1 MSYTLAGGRLD
12 ASEAGLGGNGLEA
25 LQCQLCF
32 INLDKF
38 TIKQREEHYDNHFK
52 DEGPSGAAAQIPK
65 NNFKRNRTTSS
76 SSWKGKGKGALDSM
90 NWKTRDSGFWHP
102 GLPTPP
108 PSCFTPGVIP
118 LLKRALRRS
127 FDRGKT
133 QHAVICHHRAI
144 HISNEMFDRTWGC
157 GYRNFLMACAILM
170 VQNKQPAYADLL
182 QRPLVPPSVRNLQR
196 WIEEAWAVGF
206 DREGAQQL
214 KKLVGTGKW
223 IGTADLWVAF
233 ACRGIPAEL
242 VDFDLK
248 NQPNADPVI
257 QWIMQYFDPPNS
269 PRPAATDVNT
279 ALMNSSPIVSTDRMP
294 IILQYNGH
302 SQTIVGYEQMRDG
315 RVNLLTLDPGRT
327 PTKHLRQAALADAGF
342 AQSAAVSPLSSRDQ
356 GGQREAETSQGPP
369 GGQQGPPRNQ
379 HGPSHSPEADPTGSQ
394 DRHPH
399 AHKIKDFIQHGSL
412 RKHGK
417 RRAPESP
424 PNQRATQRHA
434 GHVNGDKAPT
444 GNAATPKG
452 PTSTRAN
459 ALAPRGGA
467 SAPKPD
473 LDWGQT
479 MRFFRKDGKQLNK
492 KDSYQILYFP
502 LTPPLTEAEKMQRRV
517 VYSTRIC

>member
-1 MSYTLAGGRLD
+1 
-12 ASEAGLGGNGLEA
+12 
-25 LQCQLCF
+25 
-32 INLDKF
+32 
-38 TIKQREEHYDNHFK
+38 
-52 DEGPSGAAAQIPK
+52 
-65 NNFKRNRTTSS
+65 
-76 SSWKGKGKGALDSM
+76 M

-108 PSCFTPGVIP
+108 PSSFTPGVIP

-127 FDRGKT
+127 IDRGKT
-133 QHAVICHHRAI
+133 QRAVVCHHRAI
-144 HISNEMFDRTWGC
+144 HVSNEMFDRTWGC

-170 VQNKQPAYADLL
+170 VQEKQPAYAALL
-182 QRPLVPPSVRNLQR
+182 QRPWVPPSVRNLQR
-196 WIEEAWAVGF
+196 WIEEAWAAGF

-242 VDFDLK
+242 VDFNLK

-257 QWIMQYFDPPNS
+257 RWIKQYFDPPNS
-269 PRPAATDVNT
+269 PIPAPTDVNT
-279 ALMNSSPIVSTDRMP
+279 ALMNSSPIVSTDKMP

-315 RVNLLTLDPGRT
+315 SN
-327 PTKHLRQAALADAGF
+327 
-342 AQSAAVSPLSSRDQ
+342 
-356 GGQREAETSQGPP
+356 
-369 GGQQGPPRNQ
+369 QQGPSRNQ
-379 HGPSHSPEADPTGSQ
+379 QTGPLNPHTGAQEAEG
-394 DRHPH
+394 RHPH

-412 RKHGK
+412 RKQGK

-434 GHVNGDKAPT
+434 GEDGQPPRSGGANPASGQGTNPSGVTPT
-444 GNAATPKG
+444 GG
-452 PTSTRAN
+452 N

-467 SAPKPD
+467 SAPKQD

-502 LTPPLTEAEKMQRRV
+502 LTPPLTETEKMRRRV

>member
-1 MSYTLAGGRLD
+1 
-12 ASEAGLGGNGLEA
+12 
-25 LQCQLCF
+25 
-32 INLDKF
+32 
-38 TIKQREEHYDNHFK
+38 
-52 DEGPSGAAAQIPK
+52 
-65 NNFKRNRTTSS
+65 
-76 SSWKGKGKGALDSM
+76 M

-108 PSCFTPGVIP
+108 PSSFTPGVIP

-127 FDRGKT
+127 IDRGKT
-133 QHAVICHHRAI
+133 QRAVVCHHRAI
-144 HISNEMFDRTWGC
+144 HVSNEMFDRTWGC

-170 VQNKQPAYADLL
+170 VQEKQPAYAALL

-196 WIEEAWAVGF
+196 WIEEAWAAGF

-242 VDFDLK
+242 VDFNLK

-257 QWIMQYFDPPNS
+257 RWIMQYFDPPNQ
-269 PRPAATDVNT
+269 PIPVPTDVNT
-279 ALMNSSPIVSTDRMP
+279 ALMNPSPIISTDKMP

-302 SQTIVGYEQMRDG
+302 SQAIVGYEQMRDG
-315 RVNLLTLDPGRT
+315 SVNLLTLDPGREQT
-327 PTKHLRQAALADAGF
+327 A
-342 AQSAAVSPLSSRDQ
+342 
-356 GGQREAETSQGPP
+356 
-369 GGQQGPPRNQ
+369 
-379 HGPSHSPEADPTGSQ
+379 PSDSQ

-412 RKHGK
+412 RNHGK

-424 PNQRATQRHA
+424 PNQRAAQRHA
-434 GHVNGDKAPT
+434 GQASGDNAPS
-444 GNAATPKG
+444 GNATHRTANGTNHTG
-452 PTSTRAN
+452 PTPTRGN

-467 SAPKPD
+467 SAPKQD

-502 LTPPLTEAEKMQRRV
+502 LTLPLTEAEKVRRRV

>member
-1 MSYTLAGGRLD
+1 
-12 ASEAGLGGNGLEA
+12 
-25 LQCQLCF
+25 
-32 INLDKF
+32 
-38 TIKQREEHYDNHFK
+38 
-52 DEGPSGAAAQIPK
+52 
-65 NNFKRNRTTSS
+65 
-76 SSWKGKGKGALDSM
+76 M

-127 FDRGKT
+127 IDRGKT
-133 QHAVICHHRAI
+133 QRAVVCHHRAI
-144 HISNEMFDRTWGC
+144 HVSNEMFDRTWGC

-170 VQNKQPAYADLL
+170 VQEKQPAYAALL

-196 WIEEAWAVGF
+196 WIEEAWAAGF

-242 VDFDLK
+242 VDFNLK

-257 QWIMQYFDPPNS
+257 RWIMQYFDPPNQ
-269 PRPAATDVNT
+269 PIPVPTDVNT
-279 ALMNSSPIVSTDRMP
+279 ALMNPSPIISTDKMP

-302 SQTIVGYEQMRDG
+302 SQAIVGYEQMRDG
-315 RVNLLTLDPGRT
+315 SVNLLTLDPGRT
-327 PTKHLRQAALADAGF
+327 PTKHLRQAALAEAGF
-342 AQSAAVSPLSSRDQ
+342 ARPAAPSPSSSRES
-356 GGQREAETSQGPP
+356 GGQRESENQSGPSHN
-369 GGQQGPPRNQ
+369 QQ
-379 HGPSHSPEADPTGSQ
+379 GPSHSEQTAPSDSQ

-412 RKHGK
+412 RNHGK

-424 PNQRATQRHA
+424 PNQRAAQRHA
-434 GHVNGDKAPT
+434 GQASGDNAPS
-444 GNAATPKG
+444 GNATHRTANGTNHTG
-452 PTSTRAN
+452 PTPTRGN

-467 SAPKPD
+467 SAPKQD

-502 LTPPLTEAEKMQRRV
+502 LTLPLTEAEKVRRRV

>member
-1 MSYTLAGGRLD
+1 
-12 ASEAGLGGNGLEA
+12 
-25 LQCQLCF
+25 
-32 INLDKF
+32 
-38 TIKQREEHYDNHFK
+38 
-52 DEGPSGAAAQIPK
+52 
-65 NNFKRNRTTSS
+65 
-76 SSWKGKGKGALDSM
+76 M

-108 PSCFTPGVIP
+108 PSSFTPGVIP

-127 FDRGKT
+127 IDRGKT
-133 QHAVICHHRAI
+133 QRAVVCHHRAI
-144 HISNEMFDRTWGC
+144 HVSNEMFDRTWGC

-170 VQNKQPAYADLL
+170 VQEKQPAYAALL

-196 WIEEAWAVGF
+196 WIEEAWAAGF

-242 VDFDLK
+242 VDFNLK

-257 QWIMQYFDPPNS
+257 RWIMQYFDPPNS
-269 PRPAATDVNT
+269 PIPAPTDVNT
-279 ALMNSSPIVSTDRMP
+279 ALMNSSPIVSTDKMP

-315 RVNLLTLDPGRT
+315 SVNLLTLDPGRQQT
-327 PTKHLRQAALADAGF
+327 
-342 AQSAAVSPLSSRDQ
+342 
-356 GGQREAETSQGPP
+356 GP
-369 GGQQGPPRNQ
+369 
-379 HGPSHSPEADPTGSQ
+379 AGSQ

-434 GHVNGDKAPT
+434 GSANGENART
-444 GNAATPKG
+444 GNAAHHTVNETTPNG
-452 PTSTRAN
+452 PTPTRGN

-467 SAPKPD
+467 SAPKQD

-479 MRFFRKDGKQLNK
+479 MRFFRKYGKQLNK

-502 LTPPLTEAEKMQRRV
+502 LTPPLTEAEKLRRRV

>member
-1 MSYTLAGGRLD
+1 
-12 ASEAGLGGNGLEA
+12 
-25 LQCQLCF
+25 
-32 INLDKF
+32 
-38 TIKQREEHYDNHFK
+38 
-52 DEGPSGAAAQIPK
+52 
-65 NNFKRNRTTSS
+65 
-76 SSWKGKGKGALDSM
+76 M

-108 PSCFTPGVIP
+108 PSSFTPGVIP

-127 FDRGKT
+127 IDRGKT
-133 QHAVICHHRAI
+133 QRAVVCHHRAI
-144 HISNEMFDRTWGC
+144 HVSNEMFDRTWGC

-170 VQNKQPAYADLL
+170 VQEKQPAYAALL

-196 WIEEAWAVGF
+196 WIEEAWAAGF

-242 VDFDLK
+242 VDFNLK

-257 QWIMQYFDPPNS
+257 RWIMQYFDPPNQ
-269 PRPAATDVNT
+269 PIPAPTDVNT
-279 ALMNSSPIVSTDRMP
+279 ALMNSSPIVSTDKMP

-315 RVNLLTLDPGRT
+315 S
-327 PTKHLRQAALADAGF
+327 PTGPLNPHTG
-342 AQSAAVSPLSSRDQ
+342 AQ
-356 GGQREAETSQGPP
+356 EAE
-369 GGQQGPPRNQ
+369 
-379 HGPSHSPEADPTGSQ
+379 

-399 AHKIKDFIQHGSL
+399 AHKIKDFVQHGSL
-412 RKHGK
+412 RKQGK
-417 RRAPESP
+417 RRALESP

-434 GHVNGDKAPT
+434 REDGHLSNDGQS
-444 GNAATPKG
+444 
-452 PTSTRAN
+452 STRAN
-459 ALAPRGGA
+459 TLAPRGGA
-467 SAPKPD
+467 STLKQD

-502 LTPPLTEAEKMQRRV
+502 LTPPLTEAEKMRRRV

>member
-1 MSYTLAGGRLD
+1 
-12 ASEAGLGGNGLEA
+12 
-25 LQCQLCF
+25 
-32 INLDKF
+32 
-38 TIKQREEHYDNHFK
+38 
-52 DEGPSGAAAQIPK
+52 
-65 NNFKRNRTTSS
+65 
-76 SSWKGKGKGALDSM
+76 M

-315 RVNLLTLDPGRT
+315 RVNLLTLDPGR
-327 PTKHLRQAALADAGF
+327 
-342 AQSAAVSPLSSRDQ
+342 
-356 GGQREAETSQGPP
+356 
-369 GGQQGPPRNQ
+369 
-379 HGPSHSPEADPTGSQ
+379 PEADPTGSQ

>member
-1 MSYTLAGGRLD
+1 
-12 ASEAGLGGNGLEA
+12 
-25 LQCQLCF
+25 
-32 INLDKF
+32 
-38 TIKQREEHYDNHFK
+38 
-52 DEGPSGAAAQIPK
+52 
-65 NNFKRNRTTSS
+65 
-76 SSWKGKGKGALDSM
+76 M

-108 PSCFTPGVIP
+108 PSSFTPGVIP

-127 FDRGKT
+127 IDRGKT
-133 QHAVICHHRAI
+133 QRAVVCHHRAI
-144 HISNEMFDRTWGC
+144 HVSNEMFDRTWGC
-157 GYRNFLMACAILM
+157 GYRNFLVACAILM
-170 VQNKQPAYADLL
+170 VQEKQPAYAALL

-196 WIEEAWAVGF
+196 WIEEAWAAGF

-242 VDFDLK
+242 VDFNLK

-257 QWIMQYFDPPNS
+257 RWIMQYFDPPNS
-269 PRPAATDVNT
+269 PIPAPTDVNT
-279 ALMNSSPIVSTDRMP
+279 ALMNSSPIVSTDKMP

-315 RVNLLTLDPGRT
+315 
-327 PTKHLRQAALADAGF
+327 
-342 AQSAAVSPLSSRDQ
+342 S
-356 GGQREAETSQGPP
+356 EAE
-369 GGQQGPPRNQ
+369 
-379 HGPSHSPEADPTGSQ
+379 

-412 RKHGK
+412 RNHGK

-434 GHVNGDKAPT
+434 GQASGENAPS
-444 GNAATPKG
+444 GNATHPAANGTNHTG
-452 PTSTRAN
+452 PTPTRGN

-467 SAPKPD
+467 SAPKQD

-502 LTPPLTEAEKMQRRV
+502 LTLPLTEAEKVRRRV